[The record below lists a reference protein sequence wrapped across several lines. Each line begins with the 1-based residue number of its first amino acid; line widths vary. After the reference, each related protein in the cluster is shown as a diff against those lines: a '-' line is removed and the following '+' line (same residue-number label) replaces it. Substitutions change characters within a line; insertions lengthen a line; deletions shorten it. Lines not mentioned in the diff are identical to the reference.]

1 MRLPSPFPYPEERRS
16 SYEGQERPSLFR
28 TGRRQAGPGG
38 GQASA
43 FKMRLILALVI
54 ALFAVISYYGK
65 PGDVNE
71 VTGETQRVALTE
83 EADEVQ
89 LGLQAAQEMVGM
101 HGGPSRNFREQQ
113 QVQQVGDR
121 LLDALDQDLAAQ
133 NRRDPSHERKNPY
146 RQAFQFTLLSDPK
159 TVNAFALPGGL
170 VFITEGLKDRLQTE
184 GQLAGVLGHEIG
196 HVLSRHGNQQM
207 AKQGLLQGLAGAAGV
222 LGGDANSARMAQMV
236 GSVIGMK
243 YGREHELESDV
254 WGVKLTTLAGY
265 DPNAMIGLMKV
276 LDEAGGGA
284 RQPEFFS
291 THPNPG
297 NRIEHIEAEIARQF
311 PNGLPPGLKE

>member
-16 SYEGQERPSLFR
+16 SYEGQQRPPLFR
-28 TGRRQAGPGG
+28 TGRRQAEGG

-54 ALFAVISYYGK
+54 ALFAIISYYGK
-65 PGDVNE
+65 PGDLNE
-71 VTGETQRVALTE
+71 VTGETQRVALAE
-83 EADEVQ
+83 ESDEVQ
-89 LGLQAAQEMVGM
+89 LGLQAAPEMVGM
-101 HGGPSRNFREQQ
+101 HGGPSRDFAAQQ
-113 QVQQVGDR
+113 RVERVGEA
-121 LLDALDQDLAAQ
+121 LLTQLDKELAAKG
-133 NRRDPSHERKNPY
+133 RKNPY
-146 RQAFQFTLLSDPK
+146 RDVFQFTLLSDPN

-170 VFITEGLKDRLQTE
+170 VFITEGLFEKLETE
-184 GQLAGVLGHEIG
+184 GQLAGVLGHEMG
-196 HVLSRHGNQQM
+196 HVLERHGNQQM

-254 WGVKLTTLAGY
+254 WGVKLTSMAGY
-265 DPNAMIGLMKV
+265 DPRAMIGLMKV
-276 LDEAGGGA
+276 LEAAGGGGG
-284 RQPEFFS
+284 QPEFFS

-297 NRIEHIEAEIARQF
+297 NRVEHIEAEIAKEF